1 MFLNKLLDRPIT
13 VTMAMLVVITLGITA
28 IRSLPISLIP
38 DVDIPYITVQ
48 VVDRNK
54 SAQELDESVLKPL
67 RQQLIQISSIE
78 DIRSEAK
85 DGSGTIRLVF
95 EQGADMDYLFIE
107 VNEKID
113 RSMPNLG
120 NIERPKVLKSG
131 ATDIPAFYINMTLR
145 DSTVS
150 SSRFLELSSFASEV
164 VARRIEQLP
173 EVAMVDISGLME
185 PEIMIAPDMDELSR
199 LNVTL
204 EQFENAVSS
213 SNIRLGNL
221 SIRDGEYQYNVR
233 FRSFISGKEDIE
245 NIYLNISG
253 RLLQLKDLASVTEQ
267 PAKRTGLV
275 RSDGMPA
282 VTMAVIKQSEA
293 RMASLKKDIN
303 RLMSYFSE
311 DYPEIDFRVSRDQT
325 ELLDY
330 SINNLIN
337 NIIVGILLACL
348 IVVFFMRD
356 FKSPVLVI
364 LTIPTALIFSML
376 VFHIIGLTIN
386 IT

>member
-1 MFLNKLLDRPIT
+1 M
-13 VTMAMLVVITLGITA
+13 TMAMLVVITLGITA

-213 SNIRLGNL
+213 SNI
-221 SIRDGEYQYNVR
+221 
-233 FRSFISGKEDIE
+233 
-245 NIYLNISG
+245 
-253 RLLQLKDLASVTEQ
+253 T
-267 PAKRTGLV
+267 
-275 RSDGMPA
+275 
-282 VTMAVIKQSEA
+282 
-293 RMASLKKDIN
+293 
-303 RLMSYFSE
+303 
-311 DYPEIDFRVSRDQT
+311 
-325 ELLDY
+325 
-330 SINNLIN
+330 
-337 NIIVGILLACL
+337 
-348 IVVFFMRD
+348 
-356 FKSPVLVI
+356 
-364 LTIPTALIFSML
+364 
-376 VFHIIGLTIN
+376 
-386 IT
+386 

>member
-131 ATDIPAFYINMTLR
+131 AGGVPLC
-145 DSTVS
+145 SC
-150 SSRFLELSSFASEV
+150 
-164 VARRIEQLP
+164 
-173 EVAMVDISGLME
+173 
-185 PEIMIAPDMDELSR
+185 
-199 LNVTL
+199 
-204 EQFENAVSS
+204 
-213 SNIRLGNL
+213 
-221 SIRDGEYQYNVR
+221 
-233 FRSFISGKEDIE
+233 
-245 NIYLNISG
+245 
-253 RLLQLKDLASVTEQ
+253 RLL
-267 PAKRTGLV
+267 
-275 RSDGMPA
+275 
-282 VTMAVIKQSEA
+282 A
-293 RMASLKKDIN
+293 R
-303 RLMSYFSE
+303 
-311 DYPEIDFRVSRDQT
+311 
-325 ELLDY
+325 
-330 SINNLIN
+330 
-337 NIIVGILLACL
+337 
-348 IVVFFMRD
+348 
-356 FKSPVLVI
+356 
-364 LTIPTALIFSML
+364 
-376 VFHIIGLTIN
+376 
-386 IT
+386 